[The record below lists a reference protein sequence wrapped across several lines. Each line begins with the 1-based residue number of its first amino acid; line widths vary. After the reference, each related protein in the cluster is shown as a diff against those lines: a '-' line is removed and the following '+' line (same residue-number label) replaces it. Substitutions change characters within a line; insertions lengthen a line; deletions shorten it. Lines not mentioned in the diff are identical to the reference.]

1 MAVTLEV
8 VRSVLAWCTLIN
20 LILLAWWWL
29 FFFLAHDWTYR
40 MHSKWFRISVEQF
53 DAIHYAAMAFFK
65 IGLLF
70 FNLVPYLSLR
80 IVG

>member
-1 MAVTLEV
+1 MTVEIL
-8 VRSVLAWCTLIN
+8 RSALAWCMVIN
-20 LILLAWWWL
+20 LILLTFWWL

-40 MHSKWFRISVEQF
+40 MHSRWFRISVEQF

>member
-1 MAVTLEV
+1 MTVEIL
-8 VRSVLAWCTLIN
+8 RSALAWCTVIN
-20 LILLAWWWL
+20 LILLTFWWL
-29 FFFLAHDWTYR
+29 FFFLAHDWAYR
-40 MHSKWFRISVEQF
+40 MHSRWFRISVEQF